1 MMIKDDLRNAQNT
14 PCGLLA
20 SQERTEKLLEKIQT
34 GEGIGPV
41 SIWKKIG
48 YPAECTPM
56 DNQPLPS
63 TYDRYIYIYTN
74 ISLSIYFYIYIV
86 TLYIYI
92 YIYVCRSNS
101 PSNMF
106 KGTF

>member
-63 TYDRYIYIYTN
+63 TYDRYIYIY
-74 ISLSIYFYIYIV
+74 IHKYKSKYLFFYI
-86 TLYIYI
+86 
-92 YIYVCRSNS
+92 
-101 PSNMF
+101 
-106 KGTF
+106 